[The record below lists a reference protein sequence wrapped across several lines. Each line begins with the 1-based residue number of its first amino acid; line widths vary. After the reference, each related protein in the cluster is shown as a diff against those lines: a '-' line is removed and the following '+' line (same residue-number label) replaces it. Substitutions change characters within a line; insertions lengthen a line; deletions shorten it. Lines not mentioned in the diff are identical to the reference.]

1 MWRLEDNL
9 GESHIF
15 FKHVGPSYQT
25 LFIRLH
31 SWYHCILSSHYSR
44 ISSSLGLSHMQ
55 MQSKDMDSLH
65 DIISL
70 NWRLNSET
78 PSTDLE

>member
-1 MWRLEDNL
+1 
-9 GESHIF
+9 
-15 FKHVGPSYQT
+15 
-25 LFIRLH
+25 
-31 SWYHCILSSHYSR
+31 
-44 ISSSLGLSHMQ
+44 MQ

-78 PSTDLE
+78 PSTDLEWIQAKCEE